1 MALEI
6 RLATYEDITA
16 VIEHDKRHMKEPG
29 FNGSLSHPFLP
40 EQEFDWDK
48 RKSERLLSWTKP
60 ITEEGWSRSFI
71 LIEDGTVLGHVH
83 LKNLFSGTLH
93 RAQLGMGLEMAARGK
108 GYGKKL
114 LELAIYWARK
124 KESLYWM
131 DLSYFAHNIPAK
143 KLYTSCGFKELFVY
157 EDRLR
162 VGHHVIDDVVMTLKL
177 K

>member
-1 MALEI
+1 MIEI
-6 RLATYEDITA
+6 RPADYDDIQE

-40 EQEFDWDK
+40 DHEFDWEH

-60 ITEEGWSRSFI
+60 LTEEGWSRSFI
-71 LIEDGTVLGHVH
+71 LLEDGKCLGHIH
-83 LKNLFSGTLH
+83 LKNLFTGTLH
-93 RAQLGMGLEMAARGK
+93 RAQLGMGMEMNVRGK

-114 LELAIYWARK
+114 LAMAIEWAK
-124 KESLYWM
+124 IEPTLYWI
-131 DLSYFAHNIPAK
+131 DLQYFAHNLPAK
-143 KLYTSCGFKELFVY
+143 KLYEAAGFVELFKY

-162 VGHHVIDDVVMTLKL
+162 VGPHIIDDVIMTLKL

>member
-1 MALEI
+1 MSFVI
-6 RLATYEDITA
+6 RPATYEDITL
-16 VIEHDKRHMKEPG
+16 VIENDKRHMKEPG

-40 EQEFDWDK
+40 DHEFDWDK
-48 RKSERLLSWTKP
+48 RKEERLLAWTKP
-60 ITEEGWSRSFI
+60 VTEEGWSRSFI
-71 LIEDGTVLGHVH
+71 LVQDDLVLGHVH
-83 LKNLFSGTLH
+83 LKNLFHATLH
-93 RAQLGMGLEMAARGK
+93 RAQLGMGLEMAARGQ
-108 GYGKKL
+108 GHGKKL
-114 LELAIYWARK
+114 LEMAIAWAREQ
-124 KESLYWM
+124 ESLSWI